1 MAIAGA
7 CVLAGIVVTA
17 SPQQPAEPPVQQV
30 PPAGA
35 QPVPP
40 PVVPPAPP
48 TPPVSSP
55 VAPVAPVPPNARI
68 FASEAGMIFN
78 AIKPDKVA
86 DFDMIVG
93 RLRQALT
100 TSIDPVRRQQAA
112 GWRVFKAA
120 EPGPSGSIL
129 YVFVMDPVVKGAD
142 YGVAKILA
150 EAYPEEV
157 QELYKL
163 YNGAFAAGQTLLN
176 LQPLPEQGIG
186 GPGTVPQPLRP
197 LVP

>member
-1 MAIAGA
+1 VIHEILVAA
-7 CVLAGIVVTA
+7 VLALGAQASVPTGTTA
-17 SPQQPAEPPVQQV
+17 PPGGQTA

-35 QPVPP
+35 SGPPSGTPAAPAQPG
-40 PVVPPAPP
+40 
-48 TPPVSSP
+48 
-55 VAPVAPVPPNARI
+55 ARV

-78 AIKPDKVA
+78 AIRADKAA
-86 DFDMIVG
+86 DFERV
-93 RLRQALT
+93 LVKLKQALAAST
-100 TSIDPVRRQQAA
+100 DPMRQQQAS

-120 EPGPSGSIL
+120 EPGPGGSIL

-142 YGVAKILA
+142 YGVARILA

-176 LQPLPEQGIG
+176 LAPVDS
-186 GPGTVPQPLRP
+186 TVTLSP
-197 LVP
+197 